1 MGSIKDKGYTLVEL
15 VCVVALLGLIALIAV
30 PAVASVGSSRTLEIA
45 ARGLAMELRRAQ
57 QKAITT
63 GSTQSID
70 LRIFSNDYRVRDLV
84 SGEAYTVKLAEGITY
99 RSVNFPVESGHPR
112 VSFYR
117 SGAPSRGGTIVLNGP
132 RDKVSYIIV
141 TPATGRVRVSD
152 QPPDNW

>member
-1 MGSIKDKGYTLVEL
+1 VGRINERGFTLVEL

-63 GSTQSID
+63 GSIQAID
-70 LRIFSNDYRVRDLV
+70 LRLYSNDYRVRDLE
-84 SGEAYTVKLAEGITY
+84 SGEAYTVKLTEGVSY
-99 RSVNFPVESGHPR
+99 RSVNFSTESGHPR

-117 SGAPSRGGTIVLNGP
+117 SGAPSMGGTIALNGP
-132 RDKVSYIIV
+132 DGRVSYIII

-152 QPPDNW
+152 QPPD

>member
-1 MGSIKDKGYTLVEL
+1 MGSIKDKGFTLVEL
-15 VCVVALLGLIALIAV
+15 VCVLALLGLIALIAV
-30 PAVASVGSSRTLEIA
+30 PAIASVGSSRNLEIA
-45 ARGLAMELRRAQ
+45 ARGLAVELRRAQ

-70 LRIFSNDYRVRDLV
+70 LRIYSNDYRVRDLE
-84 SGEAYTVKLAEGITY
+84 SGEAYTVKLAEGVTY
-99 RSVNFPVESGHPR
+99 RAVNFPVESGFPR
-112 VSFYR
+112 ISFYR

-132 RDKVSYIIV
+132 RDRVSYIIV

>member
-1 MGSIKDKGYTLVEL
+1 MGSIKDQGFTLVEL

-63 GSTQSID
+63 GSTQAID

-84 SGEAYTVKLAEGITY
+84 SGEAYTVKLAEGVTY
-99 RSVNFPVESGHPR
+99 CSTNFPVESGFPR
-112 VSFYR
+112 ISFYR
-117 SGAPSRGGTIVLNGP
+117 SGAPSRGGTITLNGP
-132 RDKVSYIIV
+132 RGKVSYIII